1 MRHVEKLTEHEM
13 VATFLRAEVASTRFR
28 SNILKSLRRDG
39 RDRSV
44 IDQPNTAN
52 EKENAYRIQL
62 LGKLRGYRQ
71 NRNLFASFPRRIAW
85 HRYTLSKRELDRVK
99 YISDAYWYRLSS
111 GSRLP
116 REAAKNVRAGQKIL
130 GRSTRWHLDF
140 ACALERGAEFPE
152 LILVGTGPDSQL
164 VLLEGHGRL
173 TAYSLVPTRTPKELR
188 VIIGFSRN
196 MRRWVFF

>member
-1 MRHVEKLTEHEM
+1 MRHVEELSEHEM
-13 VATFLRAEVASTRFR
+13 VATFLKAEVASTRFR
-28 SNILKSLRRDG
+28 KNILALLHRDH

-44 IDQPNTAN
+44 IDQPDTTNK
-52 EKENAYRIQL
+52 KENAYRARL
-62 LGKLRGYRQ
+62 LGKFRGYRQ

-85 HRYTLSKRELDRVK
+85 HRYALSKGELNKVK

-116 REAAKNVRAGQKIL
+116 GEAAKNVRAGQKIF

-140 ACALERGAEFPE
+140 ACALEGGAQFPE

-173 TAYSLVPTRTPKELR
+173 TAYSLVPTRTPKELS

-196 MRRWVFF
+196 MSRWVFF